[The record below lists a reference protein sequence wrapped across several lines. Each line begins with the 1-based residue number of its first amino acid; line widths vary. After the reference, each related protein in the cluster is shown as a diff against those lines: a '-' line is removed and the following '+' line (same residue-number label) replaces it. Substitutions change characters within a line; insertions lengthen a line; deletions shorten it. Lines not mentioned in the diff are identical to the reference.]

1 MNNQLTDLDLAAQH
15 LREAK
20 FAMDAAKVAL
30 ADAEDKVIEL
40 VGLKGDEGSQSTKT
54 EWFKVTTTAKLNRSL
69 IQDALADVQS
79 QVPQAIYEQVIQ
91 YKPSLSL
98 AGLRACEKANPDAYR
113 AFCQAIVTKPAKASV
128 KVDLLPQKQEAA

>member
-1 MNNQLTDLDLAAQH
+1 MNNQPTEIDLAAQAY
-15 LREAK
+15 REAK
-20 FAMDAAKVAL
+20 
-30 ADAEDKVIEL
+30 DAEDQARNKRVALEERLILL
-40 VGLKGDEGSQSTKT
+40 VGLKGDEGSQSAKT
-54 EWFKVTTTAKLNRSL
+54 DWFKVTTTAKLNRSL

>member
-1 MNNQLTDLDLAAQH
+1 MTNQLTDLDLAAQH

-30 ADAEDKVIEL
+30 ADAENKVIEL

-69 IQDALADVQS
+69 VHDALADQ
-79 QVPQAIYEQVIQ
+79 P
-91 YKPSLSL
+91 KLSL
-98 AGLRACEKANPDAYR
+98 TGLRACEKANPEAYR
-113 AFCQAIVTKPAKASV
+113 AFCQAIVTKPAKAAV
-128 KVDLLPQKQEAA
+128 KVELLSQKQEAA

>member
-1 MNNQLTDLDLAAQH
+1 MTNQLTDLDLAAQH

-30 ADAEDKVIEL
+30 ADAENKVIEL

-69 IQDALADVQS
+69 VHDALADVQG
-79 QVPQAIYEQVIQ
+79 QVPQELYEQVIQ
-91 YKPSLSL
+91 YQPKLSL
-98 AGLRACEKANPDAYR
+98 TGLRACEKANPEAYR
-113 AFCQAIVTKPAKASV
+113 AFCQAIVTKPAKAAV
-128 KVDLLPQKQEAA
+128 KVELLSQKQEAA